1 MAPAVTIAVGML
13 FRRFAEMDV
22 SRHAERA
29 AGAVTEA
36 VISRDWVAGSRLEG
50 AELRAVQVCG
60 SLIFTNLCYVDLSL
74 VSLLSFGEHV

>member
-22 SRHAERA
+22 SRQAERA
-29 AGAVTEA
+29 AHAVNEA

-50 AELRAVQVCG
+50 TELRAVQVCC
-60 SLIFTNLCYVDLSL
+60 SLLFFKSLFDTDLSL
-74 VSLLSFGEHV
+74 YSAVIW